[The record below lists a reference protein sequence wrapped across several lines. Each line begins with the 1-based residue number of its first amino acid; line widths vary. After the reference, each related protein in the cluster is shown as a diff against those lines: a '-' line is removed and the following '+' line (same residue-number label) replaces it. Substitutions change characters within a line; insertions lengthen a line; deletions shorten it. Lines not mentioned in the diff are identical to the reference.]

1 MKKKKLGEVLR
12 ERGKSPPPTCKSI
25 IGEQEG
31 KVIHLGELML
41 ERGLVAKE
49 DLAAALEEVSGVLYI
64 DCATVTPEPAA
75 LKLIPRAMAERCPC
89 FPFGSKK
96 ADWSSQWWRRKI
108 FGPSTN

>member
-1 MKKKKLGEVLR
+1 MKRKKLGEVLR
-12 ERGKSPPPTCKSI
+12 EKGKISPADLQTI

-49 DLAAALEEVSGVLYI
+49 DLAAALEEVSGVPYI

-75 LKLIPRAMAERCPC
+75 LKADSSSDGRAIVR
-89 FPFGSKK
+89 
-96 ADWSSQWWRRKI
+96 SSHSNRKEA
-108 FGPSTN
+108 G